1 MLVVKADAQGL
12 LGLVPAQWCISLVS
26 RLVLAHWWIKLG
38 PSMSGCW
45 ALSIL
50 RFMYLPI
57 VGWGQDTGSP
67 GADACPLMGDI
78 SSRASSGPLVNGA
91 GSWDLW
97 L

>member
-1 MLVVKADAQGL
+1 MVKADAQGL

-57 VGWGQDTGSP
+57 VGWGQ
-67 GADACPLMGDI
+67 GDI